1 MEALG
6 NIIFLAVLFLV
17 FYMLLVRPNK
27 KRAEAHRQLVESVEV
42 GDQIVTGGGM
52 YGTIRAVGDEDIEL
66 EIAPGTN
73 VRVMKGYVLRRI
85 SEHLEPG
92 DEPGNTGAE
101 PA

>member
-1 MEALG
+1 MKGLG
-6 NIIFLAVLFLV
+6 NIVFLAVLFLV

-27 KRAEAHRQLVESVEV
+27 KRADAHRELVQSVEV

-73 VRVMKGYVLRRI
+73 VRIVKGYVLRRVT
-85 SEHLEPG
+85 EHLDSDDATPE
-92 DEPGNTGAE
+92 TT
-101 PA
+101 